1 MEIHHRDKLYNKFKL
16 TMDNKFR
23 PRKLLVERNK
33 SKVSKCLWTITR
45 IIHVPRAQNFR
56 VELSTLIIILIL
68 EKTFS
73 SQGDT
78 FGHFPKFLRKKVQFV
93 VDNSNSM
100 IEHAANVA
108 RIYDQP
114 GGGQQ
119 VQANRNNQAA
129 GGQASVVSSQHH
141 YPSPFSQV
149 NKQCFLSF

>member
-1 MEIHHRDKLYNKFKL
+1 
-16 TMDNKFR
+16 
-23 PRKLLVERNK
+23 
-33 SKVSKCLWTITR
+33 
-45 IIHVPRAQNFR
+45 
-56 VELSTLIIILIL
+56 
-68 EKTFS
+68 
-73 SQGDT
+73 
-78 FGHFPKFLRKKVQFV
+78 
-93 VDNSNSM
+93 M

-149 NKQCFLSF
+149 NKQCFFIILGKQLLKI

>member
-1 MEIHHRDKLYNKFKL
+1 
-16 TMDNKFR
+16 
-23 PRKLLVERNK
+23 
-33 SKVSKCLWTITR
+33 
-45 IIHVPRAQNFR
+45 
-56 VELSTLIIILIL
+56 
-68 EKTFS
+68 
-73 SQGDT
+73 
-78 FGHFPKFLRKKVQFV
+78 
-93 VDNSNSM
+93 M

-149 NKQCFLSF
+149 NKLLNKSFLSFQLRQMNY

>member
-1 MEIHHRDKLYNKFKL
+1 MLVLSI
-16 TMDNKFR
+16 
-23 PRKLLVERNK
+23 RKML
-33 SKVSKCLWTITR
+33 
-45 IIHVPRAQNFR
+45 Q
-56 VELSTLIIILIL
+56 
-68 EKTFS
+68 FS
-73 SQGDT
+73 
-78 FGHFPKFLRKKVQFV
+78 L
-93 VDNSNSM
+93 DNSNSM

-149 NKQCFLSF
+149 NRYGFLI